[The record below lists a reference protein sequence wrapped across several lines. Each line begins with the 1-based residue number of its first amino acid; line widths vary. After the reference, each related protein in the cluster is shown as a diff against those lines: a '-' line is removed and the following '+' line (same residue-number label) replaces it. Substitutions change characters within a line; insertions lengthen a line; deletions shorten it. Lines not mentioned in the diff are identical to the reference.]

1 MEAIRDRSIGAYPGS
16 IQNNSIDGLR
26 ERTRAKSRSK
36 SKVNIYELQKGFV
49 IFGLILSLLL
59 IIYMV
64 LGYTQ
69 MVSINSKNKVTQI
82 ENENIELAINALE
95 VKLQP
100 YTSKERI
107 EKIASYRLEM
117 VYPQAT
123 NIVRLETLPTN
134 EVQVAE
140 KEETKDISLT
150 SFIGAMVR

>member
-49 IFGLILSLLL
+49 IFGLILSLIL

-82 ENENIELAINALE
+82 ENENIELAINTLE

>member
-82 ENENIELAINALE
+82 ENENIELAINTLE
-95 VKLQP
+95 VKLEP

>member
-82 ENENIELAINALE
+82 ENENIELAINTLE

-140 KEETKDISLT
+140 KEETKDTSLT

>member
-49 IFGLILSLLL
+49 IFGLILSSLL

-140 KEETKDISLT
+140 KEETKDTSLT

>member
-82 ENENIELAINALE
+82 ENENIELAINTLE

>member
-82 ENENIELAINALE
+82 ENENIELAINTLE

-140 KEETKDISLT
+140 KEEIKDTSLT